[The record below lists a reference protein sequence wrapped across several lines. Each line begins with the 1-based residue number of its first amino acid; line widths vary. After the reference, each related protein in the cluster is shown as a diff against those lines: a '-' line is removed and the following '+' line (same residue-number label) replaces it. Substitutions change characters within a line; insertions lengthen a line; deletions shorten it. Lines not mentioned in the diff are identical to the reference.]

1 MTTNTSFSPR
11 KRMYIDRLFQWWFR
25 TQAVIWSW
33 NLSVAITSWYIFTL
47 LYFEHHLHYI
57 LRILYT
63 IMYMHI
69 QYSIFYILYSIFY
82 ILYFIFYVLYTTLY
96 VYVCINL
103 YFVLNLVVI
112 TKYIF
117 TQTMINVLTD
127 EFSKAKHIGCNFH
140 WKQCLRRR
148 LLDLGVPQVNDFFSI
163 FSFIKKIDLKNIF
176 RHI

>member
-1 MTTNTSFSPR
+1 MTTNTSSSPR

-69 QYSIFYILYSIFY
+69 QYSIFNILYSIFYILYSIFY
-82 ILYFIFYVLYTTLY
+82 ILYFMFYTLHSMSMCVSIYILFWILLSSQNIFLHRQWSTFWPTSFQRQ
-96 VYVCINL
+96 NTS
-103 YFVLNLVVI
+103 VVI
-112 TKYIF
+112 F
-117 TQTMINVLTD
+117 TGSNVW
-127 EFSKAKHIGCNFH
+127 EGGC
-140 WKQCLRRR
+140 WT
-148 LLDLGVPQVNDFFSI
+148 
-163 FSFIKKIDLKNIF
+163 
-176 RHI
+176 

>member
-82 ILYFIFYVLYTTLY
+82 ILYFIFYILCSIHYTLCLC
-96 VYVCINL
+96 VY
-103 YFVLNLVVI
+103 
-112 TKYIF
+112 
-117 TQTMINVLTD
+117 Q
-127 EFSKAKHIGCNFH
+127 
-140 WKQCLRRR
+140 
-148 LLDLGVPQVNDFFSI
+148 SI
-163 FSFIKKIDLKNIF
+163 FCFESCCHHKIYFYTDNDQRFDRRVFKSQTHRL
-176 RHI
+176 

>member
-47 LYFEHHLHYI
+47 LYFEHHLHNI

-82 ILYFIFYVLYTTLY
+82 ILYSIFY
-96 VYVCINL
+96 IL
-103 YFVLNLVVI
+103 YFMFYTLHSMSMCVSIYILFWILLSSQNIFLHRQWSTFWPTSFQKRSTSVVI
-112 TKYIF
+112 F
-117 TQTMINVLTD
+117 TGSNVW
-127 EFSKAKHIGCNFH
+127 KGGC
-140 WKQCLRRR
+140 WT
-148 LLDLGVPQVNDFFSI
+148 
-163 FSFIKKIDLKNIF
+163 
-176 RHI
+176 